1 LHRRRDAARYETTR
15 RLRAMA
21 GYAGLP
27 QLLPGLSAHHA
38 LDLIDDSFGLV
49 TTAVGEQPARALGHM
64 PYVESGSLT
73 AVW

>member
-1 LHRRRDAARYETTR
+1 
-15 RLRAMA
+15 MA

-38 LDLIDDSFGLV
+38 LDLIDDAFGLV